1 MAAVAHK
8 LDCLVHGYVST
19 EIKQLNMEDQ
29 YPTALNVF
37 IMNFLGNIWMR
48 FDLFNERFKECV
60 KNDGTLIIKQPD
72 VSGKD
77 FSILS
82 STAFESG
89 DIGEFKIK
97 CIRNSRK

>member
-82 STAFESG
+82 
-89 DIGEFKIK
+89 
-97 CIRNSRK
+97 